1 MLSLD
6 SPRWAELR
14 HAYGTA
20 GDIPALLRQLFANP
34 RPVAEAEKEPW
45 YSLWSTLAHQG
56 DVYEASF
63 ASVPHVI
70 AAIAEAPEHT
80 NFSYFGFPSWVEI
93 CRKNKNVAI
102 PADLAP
108 AYFTALAQLPG
119 LVARAATQEWDDTFL
134 ATALS
139 AIAVAKGNIVVAE
152 AVSELTTETAGQ
164 YLTWLYAQ

>member
-34 RPVAEAEKEPW
+34 RPVGDAGKDPW
-45 YSLWSTLAHQG
+45 YSLGSALAHQG
-56 DVYEASF
+56 DVYDASF
-63 ASVPHVI
+63 AAVPHVV
-70 AAIAEAPEHT
+70 AAMAVTSGQIESIFL
-80 NFSYFGFPSWVEI
+80 NFAAWVEI

-108 AYFTALAQLPG
+108 AYFAALAQLPG